1 MTPIVRAIKEV
12 SDIGSYQVQGSLMFK
27 QGPTVTVYLNRR
39 SGEFSVQP
47 YARQFGVP
55 QPFGV
60 EPVLSRD
67 VRDEEL
73 LECILENLSKTDRQ
87 NYDFSQAP
95 RLSSEERRRRL
106 KEDWPIR
113 VCHSRDGFELAPLK
127 KMQNSFLLGLLFRNR
142 VT

>member
-1 MTPIVRAIKEV
+1 
-12 SDIGSYQVQGSLMFK
+12 MFE

-60 EPVLSRD
+60 ETVLSRD

-127 KMQNSFLLGLLFRNR
+127 KMQNSFGSIEELTRVIPPDEFLSRGGEIIRQLFQDMS
-142 VT
+142 

>member
-1 MTPIVRAIKEV
+1 
-12 SDIGSYQVQGSLMFK
+12 MFK

-47 YARQFGVP
+47 YARRFGVP
-55 QPFGV
+55 QPFGI
-60 EPVLSRD
+60 ETVLSRD

-113 VCHSRDGFELAPLK
+113 VCHTQDGFELAPLK
-127 KMQNSFLLGLLFRNR
+127 KMQNSFGSIEELTTVIPSNEFLSRGGKIIRQLFRDMY
-142 VT
+142 